1 MKIDARGKQ
10 CPLPVIETKEA
21 LAKAAPGEIVEVRV
35 DNEIAVQN
43 LNKLAVQ
50 KKLSFA
56 SEKSAERDYLVKIT
70 ATGEITDAQIE
81 DDFNVVCCSGQGVVV
96 VITSETMGRGD
107 DTLGRLLMKGFIF
120 ALSKQ
125 ETPPATVLL
134 YNGGA
139 KLSCEGSES
148 LEDLKNLEAWGVKI
162 LTCGTCLNHYGLS
175 EKLSVG
181 TVSNMYDI
189 VETLTKATL
198 VVRP

>member
-10 CPLPVIETKEA
+10 CPLPVIQTKEA
-21 LAKAAPGEIVEVRV
+21 LTTAAPGEIVEVRV

-56 SEKSAERDYLVKIT
+56 SERFADRDYLVKIT
-70 ATGEITDAQIE
+70 ASGELADSKTEE
-81 DDFNVVCCSGQGVVV
+81 DIHVVCCSGQGVVV
-96 VITSETMGRGD
+96 AISSETMGNGD
-107 DTLGRLLMKGFIF
+107 ETLGRLLMKGFIF

-125 ETPPATVLL
+125 DTAPTTVLL

-139 KLSCEGSES
+139 KLSCEASES
-148 LEDLKNLEAWGVKI
+148 LEDLKNLEACGVTI

-175 EKLSVG
+175 EKLAVG
-181 TVSNMYDI
+181 SVSNMYDI
-189 VETLTKATL
+189 VEKLTKAAL

>member
-70 ATGEITDAQIE
+70 VSGELVASKNE

-96 VITSETMGRGD
+96 AITSETMGSGD

-125 ETPPATVLL
+125 ESLPATVLL

-148 LEDLKNLEAWGVKI
+148 LEDLKSLESCGVTI

-175 EKLSVG
+175 EKLAVG
-181 TVSNMYDI
+181 SVSNMYDI
-189 VETLTKATL
+189 VEKLTKAAL

>member
-21 LAKAAPGEIVEVRV
+21 IASAAPGEVVEVRV

-43 LNKLAVQ
+43 LKKLADQ
-50 KKLSFA
+50 KKLGFE
-56 SEKSAERDYLVKIT
+56 SEKSADRDYLVKIT
-70 ATGEITDAQIE
+70 ASGEASEAQAE
-81 DDFNVVCCSGQGVVV
+81 DDFPVICCSGQGVVV
-96 VITSETMGRGD
+96 TISSETMGVGD
-107 DTLGRLLMKGFIF
+107 DVLGKLLMKGFVF

-125 ETPPATVLL
+125 DNPPATVLL

-148 LEDLKNLEAWGVKI
+148 LEDLKNLESMGVKI
-162 LTCGTCLNHYGLS
+162 LTCGTCLNHYGLG
-175 EKLSVG
+175 EKLAVG
-181 TVSNMYDI
+181 SVSNMYDI
-189 VETLTKATL
+189 VETLTKASL

>member
-21 LAKAAPGEIVEVRV
+21 LVKAAPGEIVEVRV

-50 KKLSFA
+50 KNLSFT

-70 ATGEITDAQIE
+70 ASGESAVTQKE
-81 DDFNVVCCSGQGVVV
+81 DDLQVVCCSGQGTVVA
-96 VITSETMGRGD
+96 ITSETMGLGD
-107 DTLGRLLMKGFIF
+107 DVLGKLLMKGFIF
-120 ALSKQ
+120 ALTKQ
-125 ETPPATVLL
+125 ESLPATVLL

-148 LEDLKNLEAWGVKI
+148 LEDLKNLESSGVEI
-162 LTCGTCLNHYGLS
+162 FTCGTCLNHYGLS

-181 TVSNMYDI
+181 SVTNMYDI
-189 VETLTKATL
+189 VEKLTKAAL

>member
-21 LAKAAPGEIVEVRV
+21 LTKATPGEIVEVRV

-43 LNKLAVQ
+43 LYKLAVQ
-50 KKLSFA
+50 KNLSFA

-70 ATGEITDAQIE
+70 ASGEAAVTQKE
-81 DDFNVVCCSGQGVVV
+81 DDFQVVCYSGNGTVVT
-96 VITSETMGRGD
+96 ITSETMGVGD
-107 DTLGRLLMKGFIF
+107 DVLGKLLMKGFIF
-120 ALSKQ
+120 ALTKQ

-139 KLSCEGSES
+139 RLSCEGSES
-148 LEDLKNLEAWGVKI
+148 LEDLKNLEACGVTI

-181 TVSNMYDI
+181 TVTNMYDI
-189 VETLTKATL
+189 AERLSRASL
-198 VVRP
+198 IIRP